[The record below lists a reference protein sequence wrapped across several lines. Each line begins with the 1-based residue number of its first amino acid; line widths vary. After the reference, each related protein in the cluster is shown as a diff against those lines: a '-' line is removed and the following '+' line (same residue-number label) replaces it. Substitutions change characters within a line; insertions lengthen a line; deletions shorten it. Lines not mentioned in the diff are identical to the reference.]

1 MPSVRLI
8 AALLTVIAG
17 GMPALAQDGTGP
29 HQAGA
34 AILGALDK
42 ITGRVS
48 DIIIPVGA
56 SDSFFRLEIEVM
68 SCQQQVVNQRPES
81 AAFLVITETPLE
93 GDPVRRF
100 SGWMFA
106 SSPSISAMDHPI
118 YDVWVVGCTDAS
130 PAEPE
135 PENDAEPES
144 QDE

>member
-1 MPSVRLI
+1 MPAIRLI
-8 AALLTVIAG
+8 PALLALFAASS
-17 GMPALAQDGTGP
+17 PALAQDGSAP
-29 HQAGA
+29 RQAGA

-48 DIIIPVGA
+48 DIVIPVGA
-56 SDSFFRLEIEVM
+56 YDSFFRLEIEVM

-118 YDVWVVGCTDAS
+118 YDVWVVGCTDAPTGQEGDA
-130 PAEPE
+130 PA
-135 PENDAEPES
+135 
-144 QDE
+144 DEAQSE

>member
-1 MPSVRLI
+1 MPAIQLIPALLALI
-8 AALLTVIAG
+8 AGVL
-17 GMPALAQDGTGP
+17 PAYAQDGSGP

-48 DIIIPVGA
+48 DIVIPVGA
-56 SDSFFRLEIEVM
+56 YDNFFRLEIEVM

-118 YDVWVVGCTDAS
+118 YDVWVVGCTDA
-130 PAEPE
+130 PTGQEEDTTAEE
-135 PENDAEPES
+135 T